1 MRVLVTG
8 GTGAVGRMAVARLVE
23 HGHDVTVIGRRAGME
38 IEGAAYRQ
46 CDIVDFACITE
57 CVKGMEGIVH
67 LAAIPNPSKGTSEEI
82 FHANCTGTFNVY
94 QAAANAGIKRIIS
107 ASSINAFGFNFGIK
121 RFPLRYFPMDE
132 AHPSFTTDPYSFSK
146 QVMEEI
152 GAYFWRRDGISSLF
166 LRLPGV
172 YELTPER
179 EERMRAFRTAAK
191 QQYEELQ
198 AMPEAQRST
207 IVAGI
212 IAQHDNLRT
221 ERAFEVPDNFTTLR
235 ELPYARVMF
244 GYSNFWA
251 SIDAR
256 DSAQC
261 IEKGLLA
268 DFEGCH
274 PVYVNDDHNSAGIP
288 TEMLVAWFYPDV
300 PLKRPLVGTETLVS
314 IDKVRDLVGFEP
326 EYSVSRWFGS

>member
-38 IEGAAYRQ
+38 IDGAAYRQ
-46 CDIVDFACITE
+46 CDIGNFACITE
-57 CVKGMEGIVH
+57 CVQGMEGIVH

-132 AHPSFTTDPYSFSK
+132 EHPSFTTDPYSFSK

-152 GAYFWRRDGISSLF
+152 GAYFWRREGISSLF

-191 QQYEELQ
+191 QQYEELL

-207 IVAGI
+207 IVVGI
-212 IAQHDNLRT
+212 IAQHDSLRA

-288 TEMLVAWFYPDV
+288 TERLVEWFYPDV
-300 PLKRPLVGTETLVS
+300 PLKRPLVGMETLVS